1 METLPRIVKQ
11 PWNGRSDLVNEDVL
25 NVTAR
30 TFSGALSYQWMLD
43 GTSVAGATSEFYTV
57 PEGKGGA
64 YQVRI
69 TNEVGTVV
77 SNPVYVAR

>member
-1 METLPRIVKQ
+1 
-11 PWNGRSDLVNEDVL
+11 
-25 NVTAR
+25 
-30 TFSGALSYQWMLD
+30 MLD